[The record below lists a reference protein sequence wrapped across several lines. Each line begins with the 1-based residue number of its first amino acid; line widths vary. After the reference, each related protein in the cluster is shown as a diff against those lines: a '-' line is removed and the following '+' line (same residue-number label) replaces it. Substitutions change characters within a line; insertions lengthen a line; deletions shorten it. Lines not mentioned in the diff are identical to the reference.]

1 MDPVFNVD
9 KLSFEIFSILES
21 KFLFSPCA
29 GAGSGN
35 GKVRILSIDASG
47 DAILAAACLARLEAS
62 LRKRSSN
69 PSALLSDF
77 FDLASGSGPGGFLA
91 ALLFTPRPDGSPPIS
106 TDDALR
112 LLLKTRGRISR
123 SPGILRRPRRIF
135 RRLFGNATLRDAV
148 KPVLIPCYDLRTRA
162 PFMFSRADAVEA
174 AEYDFRVR
182 HVCSA
187 TCNAKRVESVD
198 GTTKIEA
205 VGGGVAMG
213 NPAAA
218 AVTHVLNNGEEFPS
232 ASGVDDLLLLS
243 FGGGEVVAAPVTTE
257 LVPIAGKGHADMVD
271 QALGMAFAYRGS
283 RNYVR
288 IQANGLSGARMN
300 KTKKKSVS
308 RVTDRRKLMEMA
320 EEVLAQKNVE
330 SMLFRGKRISDQTNA
345 EKLEWFCEELIKEH
359 ERRISSN
366 NTETPPVVLKQ
377 AMTPTTTLSATTSRT
392 SSIITTI
399 STSSITS
406 TSSP

>member
-257 LVPIAGKGHADMVD
+257 LVPIAGKGHADMV
-271 QALGMAFAYRGS
+271 
-283 RNYVR
+283 
-288 IQANGLSGARMN
+288 I
-300 KTKKKSVS
+300 
-308 RVTDRRKLMEMA
+308 
-320 EEVLAQKNVE
+320 
-330 SMLFRGKRISDQTNA
+330 
-345 EKLEWFCEELIKEH
+345 
-359 ERRISSN
+359 
-366 NTETPPVVLKQ
+366 
-377 AMTPTTTLSATTSRT
+377 
-392 SSIITTI
+392 
-399 STSSITS
+399 
-406 TSSP
+406 